1 MRNYCRGFLDCRD
14 NSNEQREERI
24 RSKQQREGK
33 LHIRRGVGELITRDG
48 ETKEASQSAQAE
60 EERRSNALPV
70 EGVLKAHI
78 SAVRA

>member
-1 MRNYCRGFLDCRD
+1 MTVEITVTNRGRKELDLNNRG
-14 NSNEQREERI
+14 RESYI
-24 RSKQQREGK
+24 KGFIV
-33 LHIRRGVGELITRDG
+33 HVGELIITRDG